1 MFQYELHKKIKELCL
16 THLLDIAGADHA
28 FYLRMIANAN
38 TLQDL
43 YFSIY
48 GNTGGNLSVFHA
60 SAKSSGESKSLQAFE
75 NILTLIIE
83 TYKQR
88 KPAFRKRDTL
98 KEQQGAWFASNQI
111 TGMSLYVDRFAGNLK
126 SMPERLPYLQELGVN
141 FLHLMPLFESPE
153 GESDGGYA
161 VSDFRK
167 IDERFGTLNEFKILQ
182 EKMQAAGMY
191 LMIDIV
197 LNHTSHQHEWAK
209 KAKAGD
215 KKYQDF
221 FYMYDN
227 REIPDQLDATMPE
240 IFPESSPG
248 SFSFVPECNKW
259 VMTVFHHYQWDLNY
273 TNPDVFSAMLE
284 NIFFYANLGVDI
296 LRIDA
301 PAFIW
306 KQLGTT
312 CQNLPQAHTL
322 LRLIK
327 HCVHIATPG
336 MALLGEAIVAPKEI
350 MKYFGTDAFV
360 AKECDIAYNATQMAL
375 QWDALATGDTRVMLA
390 AQHELLQK
398 PLGTT
403 WITYTRCH
411 DDIGLGYDDSMIA
424 AAGFNAYEHR
434 KFLKEFYSGNYPNSP
449 AAGALF
455 SVNPKTQDARI
466 SGSLASLC
474 GLEKA
479 LAGDLVSSDSG
490 LKNDSELK
498 NETPINAAN
507 NPAVQ
512 IAISKIVLMQAQSM
526 LLGGIPML
534 FYGDEVGYTND
545 YSYLVDP
552 GKSYDNRWMHRPVIR
567 WEKNELRKV
576 AGSVEQRIFSATQQL
591 IQLRKSITAFSDQK
605 NITWLTPHNIHVAGF
620 IRHGEGKHYYCLFNF
635 NNKAAYITWYL
646 FKEHGFAPTEVHD
659 CWTGKKQK
667 VGPDHEYL
675 VMEPYQFA
683 VFELK

>member
-1 MFQYELHKKIKELCL
+1 MFQYELHQKIKERCL
-16 THLLDIAGADHA
+16 SCSLNIAGADHA
-28 FYLRMIANAN
+28 FYLRMVTNAN
-38 TLQDL
+38 TLQEL

-48 GNTGGNLSVFHA
+48 GNPAWGAPVQHAVFDRAKAEGN
-60 SAKSSGESKSLQAFE
+60 FE
-75 NILTLIIE
+75 NLLIQIIE
-83 TYKQR
+83 AYKQR
-88 KPAFRKRDTL
+88 KPTFRKRDAQ
-98 KEQQGAWFASNQI
+98 KEQQGAWFTSNQI
-111 TGMSLYVDRFAGNLK
+111 AGMSLYVDRFAGNLNN
-126 SMPERLPYLQELGVN
+126 MPERLPYLQELGVN

-167 IDERFGTLNEFKILQ
+167 IDKRFGTLNEFKSLQ

-197 LNHTSHQHEWAK
+197 LNHTSHHHEWAQ

-227 REIPDQLDATMPE
+227 RDIPDQLDATMPE

-322 LRLIK
+322 LQLIK

-411 DDIGLGYDDSMIA
+411 DDIGLGYDDSMIT

-434 KFLKEFYSGNYPNSP
+434 KFLKEYYSGSYPGSP
-449 AAGALF
+449 ASGALF

-479 LAGDLVSSDSG
+479 LAGDLNS
-490 LKNDSELK
+490 NQ
-498 NETPINAAN
+498 
-507 NPAVQ
+507 AVQ
-512 IAISKIVLMQAQSM
+512 TAISKIILMQAQSL

-567 WEKNELRKV
+567 WEKNDLRKV
-576 AGSVEQRIFSATQQL
+576 AGSVEQRIFTATQQL
-591 IQLRKSITAFSDQK
+591 IQLRKSIAAFSDQK

-635 NNKAAYITWYL
+635 NSKAAYITWYL

-659 CWTGKKQK
+659 HWTGKKQK

-683 VFELK
+683 VFELR